1 MAKKKLPIIE
11 RLETF
16 WEQHNSKLN
25 AIIGKATVPAM
36 RSGDPLAKEVH
47 SDLLDF
53 AHWVDEQFEGMDEA

>member
-1 MAKKKLPIIE
+1 MADEKLPILE

-16 WEQHNSKLN
+16 WEQHNQQLN

-47 SDLLDF
+47 QDLLDL
-53 AHWVDEQFEGMDEA
+53 AVWVDEQMEGLDEQ